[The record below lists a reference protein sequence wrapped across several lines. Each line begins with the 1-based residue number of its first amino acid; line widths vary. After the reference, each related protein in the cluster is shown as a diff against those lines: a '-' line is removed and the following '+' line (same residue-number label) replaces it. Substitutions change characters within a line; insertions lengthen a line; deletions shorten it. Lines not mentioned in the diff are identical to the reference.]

1 MSVKK
6 PLSYWQKRADTRM
19 YEYQKQA
26 DAVAD
31 DIAKAYINSTNY
43 INKQMHDIFN
53 AFVTKNKLSEAE
65 ARRLLKNLPD
75 DATLADLKAA
85 VRRIED
91 ESAKE
96 ELIKQIDSPAYAH
109 RIGRLEA
116 LQKDIDK
123 QTASLA
129 KFEQNI
135 TKQHYTSLLP
145 EAFMKT
151 MFDTQ
156 KRAGFIFSFAKM
168 PKSRIN
174 EILRQNWSGK
184 IFSERIWDR
193 EKNINQTLKN
203 ELLVSF
209 MTGRSYNKTA
219 KEIENKMASSAY
231 AARRLVR
238 TESAYISNMA
248 DMESYKAAGIEKY
261 KFLATLDLRTSD
273 ICQSMDGKVF
283 KVSEALCG
291 TNLPPMHTYCR
302 STTVSFAD
310 DKAKKN
316 MKKRI
321 ARNPETGKVYYVDEN
336 MTYEQW
342 EKSIDDISGEGT
354 FEKRRAMHKA
364 LRGDTEQFER
374 YKKVLGADNLPK
386 DIDSFQN
393 LKYNDKEKYG
403 LLKRQYRIVN
413 MYEVYGAAT
422 TEKILALDNVA
433 WTMRQEGFDFS
444 SITGNEKKSTRKRL
458 KKSGNVASMHFDS
471 KTYFSHSAIGK
482 PGSLENSLYIGKY
495 PLVELRA
502 NRLFKVKP
510 LGDGVLREYDTEAK
524 FLEFAA
530 TVKKPEDVFT
540 IDILSEKHICESC
553 QGVVKQFKQMFPK
566 ATVNI
571 ISGKRGYNNSPEGL
585 KTWKHR
591 KKW

>member
-1 MSVKK
+1 
-6 PLSYWQKRADTRM
+6 
-19 YEYQKQA
+19 
-26 DAVAD
+26 
-31 DIAKAYINSTNY
+31 
-43 INKQMHDIFN
+43 
-53 AFVTKNKLSEAE
+53 
-65 ARRLLKNLPD
+65 
-75 DATLADLKAA
+75 
-85 VRRIED
+85 
-91 ESAKE
+91 
-96 ELIKQIDSPAYAH
+96 
-109 RIGRLEA
+109 
-116 LQKDIDK
+116 
-123 QTASLA
+123 
-129 KFEQNI
+129 
-135 TKQHYTSLLP
+135 
-145 EAFMKT
+145 MKT

-336 MTYEQW
+336 MTYAQW
-342 EKSIDDISGEGT
+342 EKTIEKIEVEENIKNVDKSGKSDIINLNRSA
-354 FEKRRAMHKA
+354 KRREKNIGMFKNLTIPMQKRTI
-364 LRGDTEQFER
+364 LRVA
-374 YKKVLGADNLPK
+374 K
-386 DIDSFQN
+386 
-393 LKYNDKEKYG
+393 KYG
-403 LLKRQYRIVN
+403 IETQGLTFKIQRSEKLLSLPFYGSTDYNNIGRIDIFPN
-413 MYEVYGAAT
+413 AFLNEEQLIRT
-422 TEKILALDNVA
+422 IIHEKCHVK
-433 WTMRQEGFDFS
+433 Q
-444 SITGNEKKSTRKRL
+444 L
-458 KKSGNVASMHFDS
+458 KKYGRKYTQNNVERMEKLAERFEEIYYCIL
-471 KTYFSHSAIGK
+471 KK
-482 PGSLENSLYIGKY
+482 
-495 PLVELRA
+495 R
-502 NRLFKVKP
+502 VK
-510 LGDGVLREYDTEAK
+510 
-524 FLEFAA
+524 
-530 TVKKPEDVFT
+530 
-540 IDILSEKHICESC
+540 
-553 QGVVKQFKQMFPK
+553 
-566 ATVNI
+566 
-571 ISGKRGYNNSPEGL
+571 
-585 KTWKHR
+585 
-591 KKW
+591 

>member
-26 DAVAD
+26 DTVAD
-31 DIAKAYINSTNY
+31 DIAKAYIDSTNY

-85 VRRIED
+85 ARRIED

-342 EKSIDDISGEGT
+342 EKSIDDISAEGT
-354 FEKRRAMHKA
+354 FEKRRTMHKA

-393 LKYNDKEKYG
+393 LKYNDKEKWED
-403 LLKRQYRIVN
+403 LKYYAENIEGRPIEYVKIDRELEKLGINDGKMHPTIKAINAYILKDTSRKKDQYHIMHR
-413 MYEVYGAAT
+413 MYERHITDDEVRSYKDNAIFCSVQWNGNRIKYYSDTGITVVSKVNNEWIFKTAWKKYDFD
-422 TEKILALDNVA
+422 EKTLNVF
-433 WTMRQEGFDFS
+433 E
-444 SITGNEKKSTRKRL
+444 
-458 KKSGNVASMHFDS
+458 VA
-471 KTYFSHSAIGK
+471 KQY
-482 PGSLENSLYIGKY
+482 
-495 PLVELRA
+495 
-502 NRLFKVKP
+502 VK
-510 LGDGVLREYDTEAK
+510 
-524 FLEFAA
+524 
-530 TVKKPEDVFT
+530 
-540 IDILSEKHICESC
+540 
-553 QGVVKQFKQMFPK
+553 
-566 ATVNI
+566 
-571 ISGKRGYNNSPEGL
+571 
-585 KTWKHR
+585 
-591 KKW
+591 

>member
-31 DIAKAYINSTNY
+31 DIAKAYIDSTNY

-342 EKSIDDISGEGT
+342 EKSIDDISGEGIIDKMRKI
-354 FEKRRAMHKA
+354 EYNKSADKK
-364 LRGDTEQFER
+364 QFEA
-374 YKKVLGADNLPK
+374 YKSRLGK
-386 DIDSFQN
+386 DAPQTFSAFQK
-393 LKYNDKEKYG
+393 LKYDTADYNELCDLYEYKGRVPEATVTDYKAYKAIKATGIKGAVRVPPKHIDTTRLAFND
-403 LLKRQYRIVN
+403 N
-413 MYEVYGAAT
+413 HAARHGCT
-422 TEKILALDNVA
+422 LEQALDYINTA
-433 WTMRQEGFDFS
+433 KC
-444 SITGNEKKSTRKRL
+444 SITRKRWDGYSVNYYSATGAAYVDQETQ
-458 KKSGNVASMHFDS
+458 KI
-471 KTYFSHSAIGK
+471 KTSYSSAD
-482 PGSLENSLYIGKY
+482 YD
-495 PLVELRA
+495 PLTKRIME
-502 NRLFKVKP
+502 
-510 LGDGVLREYDTEAK
+510 
-524 FLEFAA
+524 
-530 TVKKPEDVFT
+530 
-540 IDILSEKHICESC
+540 
-553 QGVVKQFKQMFPK
+553 VVK
-566 ATVNI
+566 
-571 ISGKRGYNNSPEGL
+571 
-585 KTWKHR
+585 
-591 KKW
+591 

>member
-135 TKQHYTSLLP
+135 TKQHYTLLLP

-393 LKYNDKEKYG
+393 LKYNETEKWKETKEIYEYLSKFPKSNVAYYKINKELEKHKMKKGIALPPVYKQAFILPDKDDKRDPNHI
-403 LLKRQYRIVN
+403 LKRMSERNISDD
-413 MYEVYGAAT
+413 EVRSYMANAKVMFMQWNGQRRVFYSP
-422 TEKILALDNVA
+422 DGVA
-433 WTMRQEGFDFS
+433 V
-444 SITGNEKKSTRKRL
+444 IKKSNDDWIYKTTFNKHVL
-458 KKSGNVASMHFDS
+458 MKKF
-471 KTYFSHSAIGK
+471 Y
-482 PGSLENSLYIGKY
+482 
-495 PLVELRA
+495 
-502 NRLFKVKP
+502 
-510 LGDGVLREYDTEAK
+510 
-524 FLEFAA
+524 
-530 TVKKPEDVFT
+530 
-540 IDILSEKHICESC
+540 
-553 QGVVKQFKQMFPK
+553 
-566 ATVNI
+566 
-571 ISGKRGYNNSPEGL
+571 
-585 KTWKHR
+585 
-591 KKW
+591 